1 MNIIE
6 NRILY
11 TYRGILSNKKVGSHS
26 TITRRTAARSFYQ
39 ISTSTGELGQ
49 NRRQRQRSVR
59 PNPDIRQRALVAG
72 EGHIDL
78 LALLGIG
85 RVLRMKMPKF
95 SSPPYSRG
103 GSRMSPPSLQPCCL
117 LLILPMC
124 KLIETTCHK
133 LTNDWSIAK

>member
-39 ISTSTGELGQ
+39 ISTSTDELVQ

-85 RVLRMKMPKF
+85 RVLRNEDAFCGNPEKIENGT
-95 SSPPYSRG
+95 RNVAAEAG
-103 GSRMSPPSLQPCCL
+103 GTIVKVTIPDRNA
-117 LLILPMC
+117 
-124 KLIETTCHK
+124 ET
-133 LTNDWSIAK
+133 S